1 MNAIKVEFDVV
12 SISNPGTTSN
22 VIRYYEEGALGIHQV
37 IHDYLKLFFR
47 VSKNGY
53 GFVTFEMSDDDGR
66 FSKDSM
72 DRIREVINDILYH
85 ADGEIPLT
93 ELQKE
98 MLLERLAEAKRM
110 KK

>member
-12 SISNPGTTSN
+12 SISNPDTTSN
-22 VIRYYEEGALGIHQV
+22 VIRYYEEGPLGIHQV
-37 IHDYLKLFFR
+37 IHDYIKLFFR
-47 VSKNGY
+47 VSKNGFGY
-53 GFVTFEMSDDDGR
+53 VTFEMSDDDGS

-72 DRIREVINDILYH
+72 DRVREVINDILYY

-98 MLLERLAEAKRM
+98 MLLGRLREASQM